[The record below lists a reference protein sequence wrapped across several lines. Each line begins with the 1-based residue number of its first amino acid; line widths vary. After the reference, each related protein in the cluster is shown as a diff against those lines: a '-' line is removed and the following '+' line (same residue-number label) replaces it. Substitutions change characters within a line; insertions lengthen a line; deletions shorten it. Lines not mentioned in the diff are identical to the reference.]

1 MNLTDEQVDNLHRY
15 LDESAPAIAAIGR
28 LDKLS
33 DSELADHV
41 ESLAMAMGEEN
52 AMGEDAVTR
61 ELQNRFVIGVKLRHC
76 FLFFADG

>member
-52 AMGEDAVTR
+52 EGELWHTFFSCVEER
-61 ELQNRFVIGVKLRHC
+61 LRRANGGPWNHST
-76 FLFFADG
+76 G